1 MQTLQDSMNTDD
13 IIEEQT
19 QQATQSTQYSGS
31 QSTGDANGHLWG
43 FLQPCSTLLKRI
55 DFFKIQPTVS
65 IGRHK
70 DENEIILP
78 GVRVSAYSSLC
89 RSSLRV
95 FLCRIDAFLAGNRH
109 CRIVWDGKEDDKS
122 AVIVADYS
130 SNGTFVGFH
139 ASPFPVTR
147 AIYDSLSF
155 QINGIKIG
163 KDKTAIL
170 KEGNEIAFGTAT
182 PQPGSVED
190 YRFIYRHTA
199 GGPAQG
205 GVHAFYDISHELGK
219 GSFATVMKAI
229 SRATGQWFAIKM
241 IHESKVRRVTA
252 NDNKSDNDKAET
264 AFMREIAILED
275 LDHPNICKL
284 KEVFR
289 DHGNIDL
296 VLEFVDGGDLL
307 DHILKTSG
315 IDEEMT
321 IHITRQ
327 ICSALAYIHGKGIAH
342 RDLKP
347 ENVLLTSDHP
357 PNVKVADFGLAK
369 VVDSYTFLKTMCGTP
384 SYLAP
389 EVVTQS
395 DQHPGYSHL
404 VDSWS
409 LGVIVF
415 SMLTSASPFIEDEG
429 QRDMK
434 VRIAQRTI
442 DWSSLD
448 NIHISELGRDFIR
461 RLLEYDPRCR
471 LSLSEARHHPWL
483 NQSGP
488 AAAGANSPRETR
500 QSFSSLASFPDSSL
514 TSIADDED
522 EAMADPTRISEPSM
536 SAGLQQLQLDQ
547 SPQRNGGRAP
557 IQRRSQVIANAAE
570 NNIDLPEPSW
580 QMLDTA
586 GPQCYN
592 GGRGEHHAAQWRH
605 AEKGKQTASSDAQ
618 DSATGGDAPAPP
630 KRGGIAGRGRGRGR
644 GATQL
649 KTRLQEAAAGM
660 VVEEDHMD
668 DETEPPRPR
677 RSSRTSPN
685 KGRRA

>member
-1 MQTLQDSMNTDD
+1 MLAPQDLMSTDEMM
-13 IIEEQT
+13 EEQT

-31 QSTGDANGHLWG
+31 QGPGDASSHLWG

-55 DFFKIQPTVS
+55 DFFKVQPTVS
-65 IGRHK
+65 IGRNG
-70 DENEIILP
+70 EQNEIILP
-78 GVRVSAYSSLC
+78 GGRVS
-89 RSSLRV
+89 
-95 FLCRIDAFLAGNRH
+95 NRH

-130 SNGTFVGFH
+130 SNGTF
-139 ASPFPVTR
+139 
-147 AIYDSLSF
+147 
-155 QINGIKIG
+155 INGIRIG

-229 SRATGQWFAIKM
+229 SRTTGQWFAIKM
-241 IHESKVRRVTA
+241 IHESKVRRVSA
-252 NDNKSDNDKAET
+252 NDNKSDGDKAEH

-307 DHILKTSG
+307 DYILKTSG
-315 IDEEMT
+315 IDEAMT

-327 ICSALAYIHGKGIAH
+327 LCNALAYIHGKGIAH

-347 ENVLLTSDHP
+347 ENVLLTSSHP
-357 PNVKVADFGLAK
+357 PTVKVADFGLAK
-369 VVDSYTFLKTMCGTP
+369 VVDSHTFLKTMCGTP

-389 EVVTQS
+389 EVVMQS
-395 DQHPGYSHL
+395 DQQLGYSHL

-409 LGVIVF
+409 VGVIVF

-434 VRIAQRTI
+434 VRIAQRVI
-442 DWSSLD
+442 DWSCLD
-448 NIHISELGRDFIR
+448 NLDVSELAKDFIR
-461 RLLEYDPRCR
+461 RLLEFDPRR
-471 LSLSEARHHPWL
+471 RMSLSAACLHPWL
-483 NQSGP
+483 NQSNP
-488 AAAGANSPRETR
+488 AVAGANIPRETR
-500 QSFSSLASFPDSSL
+500 EAFPSDASSPDSPL
-514 TSIADDED
+514 TSLPDDYD
-522 EAMADPTRISEPSM
+522 EAMADAPVSEPSM
-536 SAGLQQLQLDQ
+536 SANLQQLQLGQQDQ

-557 IQRRSQVIANAAE
+557 LQRRSQVLANAAE
-570 NNIDLPEPSW
+570 NDIALPEPSW
-580 QMLDTA
+580 QMLDAA
-586 GPQCYN
+586 GAAPARAGKRKLNEQDLQSLSAVMEDGENVTPHN
-592 GGRGEHHAAQWRH
+592 GGARK
-605 AEKGKQTASSDAQ
+605 KGKQTTSSDEE
-618 DSATGGDAPAPP
+618 DSATGGDALAAAPP
-630 KRGGIAGRGRGRGR
+630 KRGGGAGRGRGRGR
-644 GATQL
+644 GATQV
-649 KTRLQEAAAGM
+649 KARLQEAAAGM

-668 DETEPPRPR
+668 DETEPPRHR

-685 KGRRA
+685 KGRKA

>member
-1 MQTLQDSMNTDD
+1 MNTDD

-65 IGRHK
+65 VGRHN
-70 DENEIILP
+70 DQNEIILP
-78 GVRVSAYSSLC
+78 GVRVS
-89 RSSLRV
+89 
-95 FLCRIDAFLAGNRH
+95 NRH

-130 SNGTFVGFH
+130 SNGTF
-139 ASPFPVTR
+139 
-147 AIYDSLSF
+147 
-155 QINGIKIG
+155 INGIKIG

-347 ENVLLTSDHP
+347 ENVLLTSDNP

-500 QSFSSLASFPDSSL
+500 QSFSSLTSFPDSSL

-522 EAMADPTRISEPSM
+522 EAMADSTRINEPSM

-547 SPQRNGGRAP
+547 SPQRNSGRAP

-580 QMLDTA
+580 QMLDMA
-586 GPQCYN
+586 GAAPARAGKRKLNEHDPQAPSAVMEDGENITPHN
-592 GGRGEHHAAQWRH
+592 GGTRKR
-605 AEKGKQTASSDAQ
+605 GKQTTSSDAQ
-618 DSATGGDAPAPP
+618 DSATGGDAPVPP
-630 KRGGIAGRGRGRGR
+630 KRGGGAGRGRGRGR

-685 KGRRA
+685 KGRKA